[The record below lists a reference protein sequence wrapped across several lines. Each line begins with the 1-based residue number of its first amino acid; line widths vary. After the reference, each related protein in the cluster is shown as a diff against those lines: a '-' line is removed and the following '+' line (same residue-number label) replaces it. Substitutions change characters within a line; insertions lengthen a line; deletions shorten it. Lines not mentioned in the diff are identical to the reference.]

1 MRTPSQD
8 FTRQLLAYP
17 FTFPS
22 IGELSIESL
31 RRHAG
36 HALSVNRF
44 DIAAEYQAEIDRREL
59 TERKAAA

>member
-1 MRTPSQD
+1 MMRTPAQD

-17 FTFPS
+17 FPFPS

-31 RRHAG
+31 RRHAT

-44 DIAAEYQAEIDRREL
+44 DIAAEYQTELSRRE
-59 TERKAAA
+59 ERKAA